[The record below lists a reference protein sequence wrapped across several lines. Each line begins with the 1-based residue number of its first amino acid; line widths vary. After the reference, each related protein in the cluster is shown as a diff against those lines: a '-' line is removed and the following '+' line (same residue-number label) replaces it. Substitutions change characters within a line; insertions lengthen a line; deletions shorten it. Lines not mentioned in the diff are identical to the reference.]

1 MQYFSKS
8 FTRALL
14 SMHLGHFGR
23 WVQVYN
29 RNFADLPEVWM
40 KLDKGK
46 GGRAMIT
53 RGWTDVVA
61 KFGMKAGDIYLFW
74 FCRGLHGGLKQAIK
88 KVW

>member
-1 MQYFSKS
+1 
-8 FTRALL
+8 
-14 SMHLGHFGR
+14 
-23 WVQVYN
+23 VQVYN

-53 RGWTDVVA
+53 RGWTNVMA

-74 FCRGLHGGLKQAIK
+74 FCRGLHGGLKHQESVVNTQVLMGK
-88 KVW
+88 GVWFLMPSTYGCF